1 MSQVNGGGA
10 EAQGAA
16 TATGPSPNGAKR
28 PIGVV
33 VSSIVNGVG
42 TLIRKQVELAK
53 IEAGEA
59 VAVRAKGAGLMGG
72 AGVLGLYAFGFVA
85 AAGAAALDLV
95 LPLWAALL
103 IVAAVLGVI
112 GWVLVLAGRRAMRT
126 APTPQLTQEALKED
140 AQWAKRQLAR

>member
-10 EAQGAA
+10 TS
-16 TATGPSPNGAKR
+16 TAPGPSTNGARR

-33 VSSIVNGVG
+33 VSSIVDGVQQ
-42 TLIRKQVELAK
+42 LFRKQVELAK

-72 AGVLGLYAFGFVA
+72 AAVGGLFTVGFLA

-95 LPLWAALL
+95 LPIWAALL
-103 IVAAVLGVI
+103 IVAGIFVVITAVL
-112 GWVLVLAGRRAMRT
+112 LAVGRRAIRT
-126 APTPQLTQEALKED
+126 APTPERTQETLKED
-140 AQWAKRQLAR
+140 ARWAKRQLAR